1 MFFLCSWEMGY
12 ELKARQGL
20 LCFIPHQKMEQQW
33 TQTVTSPSLPHWVI
47 SVSLIL
53 WMLSVHK
60 TQSFVKWSL
69 DLWNMRNTCVMV
81 REVSLFVRDAVYH
94 SPSQRF
100 GGALLTS
107 AAQSGGRQ
115 KCRQTHHWALN
126 FLAVSPWA
134 KSPICDL
141 HVPHN
146 AICFPTKLCI
156 RFVFNFLMDDC

>member
-1 MFFLCSWEMGY
+1 MFFSFFLGDGV
-12 ELKARQGL
+12 RGQGRS
-20 LCFIPHQKMEQQW
+20 LCFIPHQKIEQQW
-33 TQTVTSPSLPHWVI
+33 TQTVTSPNLPYWVI

-81 REVSLFVRDAVYH
+81 REVSLFVRDALYQ

-100 GGALLTS
+100 GGELWTS
-107 AAQSGGRQ
+107 ATQSGNRQ

-126 FLAVSPWA
+126 FLADSPWA
-134 KSPICDL
+134 KSPIFDF
-141 HVPHN
+141 HVPNN

-156 RFVFNFLMDDC
+156 RFAINFLMDDC